1 MYRKVQCFFNIFFY
15 RREGIPIATIQTSI
29 QVMDRVSGPLRNM
42 YRAMTTV
49 VTGFEEMQKA
59 SGKAVNTA
67 TIQKAK
73 IQLNEVA
80 ASILGIESNT
90 KRSTSS
96 QRRYNDEVRNG
107 NTAAA
112 GLAGK
117 IKSIVA
123 MYAGAQGAKSLLG
136 LADTMTTTK
145 ARLDLMNDG
154 LQKTEELQNRIMESA
169 NRSRASYQS
178 TADAV
183 SKMGIMAA
191 DAFNSNEEIIQ
202 FTELLN
208 KQFTIAGTS
217 AEGIDAAMLQLTQ
230 AMGSGVLRGEEF
242 NSVFEQAPTI
252 MQTIAD
258 YMGVPIG
265 KLREMA
271 ANGQITAETVK
282 NAMLSSAGSINER
295 FNSMPMTFTQVWE
308 LAKNAIL
315 NAFMPVI
322 SFIGQIAQ
330 FIYDNWSI
338 IGPIF
343 YGLAAAVLVYAAA
356 LGIQTLATKLADLAA
371 KGFFKTLL
379 TNPMFWVAIAIGVVI
394 AALYQWVKAC
404 GGIKAAWLTM
414 CNWVLMAWDW
424 VKIGVMT
431 GVYYIIDCWNN
442 LVKNTMWV
450 GMQVQNI
457 LGEMKVSA
465 LEILQAMC
473 NGAIAIINW
482 FIGLLNTC
490 FGWAG
495 VHIEPIQDAS
505 FASMERANFEA
516 DKRAR
521 EADYSEYEQSLID
534 DMNSRWSQIDQW
546 KSEALSNQQMREAE
560 IAAAREEANKP
571 AEDPLKDLKD
581 QYQQTSPY
589 SVTLGGIAADTG
601 NIANSTSGIADS
613 LDITQEDLQYLRD
626 LAEQEVINRFTTAEI
641 KIDMTNNNNI
651 NSDTDIDGIVD
662 ALANRVQEAL
672 VSTAEGVH

>member
-1 MYRKVQCFFNIFFY
+1 
-15 RREGIPIATIQTSI
+15 
-29 QVMDRVSGPLRNM
+29 MDRVSGPLRNM

-49 VTGFEEMQKA
+49 VTGFEEMQKV

-73 IQLNEVA
+73 MQLNEVA
-80 ASILGIESNT
+80 ASILDIESHT

-96 QRRYNDEVRNG
+96 QRRHNDEIRNG
-107 NTAAA
+107 ANAAA

-123 MYAGAQGAKSLLG
+123 MYAGAQGVKGLLG

-154 LQKTEELQNRIMESA
+154 LQKTEELQNKIMESA
-169 NRSRASYQS
+169 NRSRASYQT

-242 NSVFEQAPTI
+242 NAVFEQAPTI

-271 ANGQITAETVK
+271 ANGQITAEIVK
-282 NAMLSSAGSINER
+282 NAMLSSADSINEK

-322 SFIGQIAQ
+322 SFIGQMAQ

-356 LGIQTLATKLADLAA
+356 LGIQTIATKLVDLATQ
-371 KGFFKTLL
+371 GFFKTLL
-379 TNPMFWVAIAIGVVI
+379 TNPLFWVAIAIGVVI
-394 AALYQWVKAC
+394 AALIWWVKAC

-465 LEILQAMC
+465 LEILQSMC

-495 VHIEPIQDAS
+495 VHIEPIQDAT

-534 DMNSRWSQIDQW
+534 DMNSRWNQIDQW

-560 IAAAREEANKP
+560 IAAAREEANRP
-571 AEDPLKDLKD
+571 VEDPM
-581 QYQQTSPY
+581 QGIANQIGQMSGQGTSPY
-589 SVTLGGIAADTG
+589 SDALGGIATDTG

-651 NSDTDIDGIVD
+651 NSSTDIDGIVD
-662 ALANRVQEAL
+662 ALTTKVQEAL

>member
-1 MYRKVQCFFNIFFY
+1 MLFLYLFTE
-15 RREGIPIATIQTSI
+15 RRRISIATIQTSI

-80 ASILGIESNT
+80 ASILDIESNT

-96 QRRYNDEVRNG
+96 QRRHNDEIRNG
-107 NTAAA
+107 ANAAA

-117 IKSIVA
+117 IKSVVA
-123 MYAGAQGAKSLLG
+123 MYAGAQGAKGLLS

-154 LQKTEELQNRIMESA
+154 LQKTEELQNKIMESA
-169 NRSRASYQS
+169 NRSRTSYQT

-242 NSVFEQAPTI
+242 NAVFEQAPTI

-258 YMGVPIG
+258 HMGVPIG

-282 NAMLSSAGSINER
+282 NAMLSSADSINER

-338 IGPIF
+338 IGPVF

-356 LGIQTLATKLADLAA
+356 LGVQTLVTKLADLAA

-379 TNPMFWVAIAIGVVI
+379 TNPMFWVAIAIGVII

-414 CNWVLMAWDW
+414 CNWVQIAWDA
-424 VKIGVMT
+424 VKIGVMS

-450 GMQVQNI
+450 GMQIQNI
-457 LGEMKVSA
+457 CGDMRVKV
-465 LEILQAMC
+465 LQIIEGMC
-473 NGAIAIINW
+473 NGAIDVINA
-482 FIGLLNTC
+482 FITALNWIPGVNIEFIEKKT
-490 FGWAG
+490 FGA
-495 VHIEPIQDAS
+495 
-505 FASMERANFEA
+505 EA
-516 DKRAR
+516 AAENEAAKQAR
-521 EADYSEYEQSLID
+521 EANYNEYEQKLIAEKD
-534 DMNSRWSQIDQW
+534 ARWNQIDQW
-546 KSEALSNQQMREAE
+546 KSEALSNQQKREAE
-560 IAAAREEANKP
+560 IAAARAEANAP
-571 AEDPLKDLKD
+571 VEDPLKDLKD

-589 SVTLGGIAADTG
+589 SDTLGGIAADTG

-613 LDITQEDLQYLRD
+613 LDIAQEDLQYLRD

-662 ALANRVQEAL
+662 ALADRVQEAL

>member
-1 MYRKVQCFFNIFFY
+1 
-15 RREGIPIATIQTSI
+15 
-29 QVMDRVSGPLRNM
+29 MDRVSGPLRNM

-49 VTGFEEMQKA
+49 VTGFEEMQKV

-73 IQLNEVA
+73 MQLNEVA
-80 ASILGIESNT
+80 ASILDIESHT

-96 QRRYNDEVRNG
+96 QRRHNDEIRNG
-107 NTAAA
+107 ANAAA

-123 MYAGAQGAKSLLG
+123 MYAGAQGVKGLLG

-154 LQKTEELQNRIMESA
+154 LQKTEELQNKIMESA
-169 NRSRASYQS
+169 NRSRASFQT

-242 NSVFEQAPTI
+242 NAVFEQAPTI

-271 ANGQITAETVK
+271 ANGQITAEIVK
-282 NAMLSSAGSINER
+282 NAMLSSADSINEK

-322 SFIGQIAQ
+322 SFIGQMAQ

-356 LGIQTLATKLADLAA
+356 LGIQTIATKLVDLATQ
-371 KGFFKTLL
+371 GFFKTLL
-379 TNPMFWVAIAIGVVI
+379 TNPLFWVAIAIGVVI
-394 AALYQWVKAC
+394 AALIWWVKAC

-465 LEILQAMC
+465 LEILQSMC

-495 VHIEPIQDAS
+495 VHIEPIQDAT

-534 DMNSRWSQIDQW
+534 DMNSRWNQIDQW

-560 IAAAREEANKP
+560 IAAAREEANRP
-571 AEDPLKDLKD
+571 VEDPM
-581 QYQQTSPY
+581 QGIANQIGQMSGQGTSPY
-589 SVTLGGIAADTG
+589 SDALGGIATDTG

-651 NSDTDIDGIVD
+651 NSSTDIDGIVD
-662 ALANRVQEAL
+662 ALTTKVQEAL

>member
-1 MYRKVQCFFNIFFY
+1 
-15 RREGIPIATIQTSI
+15 
-29 QVMDRVSGPLRNM
+29 MDRVSGPLRNM

-49 VTGFEEMQKA
+49 VTGFEEMQKV

-73 IQLNEVA
+73 MQLNEVA
-80 ASILGIESNT
+80 ASILDIESHT

-96 QRRYNDEVRNG
+96 QRRHNDEIRNG
-107 NTAAA
+107 ANAAA

-123 MYAGAQGAKSLLG
+123 MYAGAQGVKGLLG

-154 LQKTEELQNRIMESA
+154 LQKTEELQNKIMESA
-169 NRSRASYQS
+169 NRSRASYQT

-242 NSVFEQAPTI
+242 NAVFEQAPTI

-271 ANGQITAETVK
+271 ANGQITAEIVK
-282 NAMLSSAGSINER
+282 NAMLSSADSINEK

-322 SFIGQIAQ
+322 SFIGQMAQ

-356 LGIQTLATKLADLAA
+356 LGIQTIATKLVDLATQ
-371 KGFFKTLL
+371 GFFKTLL
-379 TNPMFWVAIAIGVVI
+379 TNPLFWVAIAIGVVI
-394 AALYQWVKAC
+394 AALIWWVKAC

-465 LEILQAMC
+465 LEILQSMC

-495 VHIEPIQDAS
+495 VHIEPIQDAT

-534 DMNSRWSQIDQW
+534 DMNSRWNQIDQW

-560 IAAAREEANKP
+560 IAAAREEANRP
-571 AEDPLKDLKD
+571 VEDPM
-581 QYQQTSPY
+581 QGIANQIGQMSGQGTSPY
-589 SVTLGGIAADTG
+589 SDTLGGIATDTG

-651 NSDTDIDGIVD
+651 NSSTDIDGIVD
-662 ALANRVQEAL
+662 ALTTKVQEAL

>member
-1 MYRKVQCFFNIFFY
+1 MLFLYLFTE
-15 RREGIPIATIQTSI
+15 RRRISIATIQTSI

-80 ASILGIESNT
+80 ASILDIESNT
-90 KRSTSS
+90 KRSISS
-96 QRRYNDEVRNG
+96 QRRHNDEIRNG
-107 NTAAA
+107 ANAAA

-117 IKSIVA
+117 IKSVVA
-123 MYAGAQGAKSLLG
+123 MYAGAQGTKGLLS

-154 LQKTEELQNRIMESA
+154 LQKTEELQNKIMESA
-169 NRSRASYQS
+169 NRSRASYQT

-242 NSVFEQAPTI
+242 NAVFEQAPTI

-271 ANGQITAETVK
+271 SNGQITAEIVK
-282 NAMLSSAGSINER
+282 NAMLSSAGSINEK

-356 LGIQTLATKLADLAA
+356 LGIQTIATKLSDLAA
-371 KGFFKTLL
+371 QGFFKTLL
-379 TNPMFWVAIAIGVVI
+379 TNPMFWVAIAIGIVI

-414 CNWVLMAWDW
+414 CNWVQIAWDA

-534 DMNSRWSQIDQW
+534 DMDYRWNQIDQW
-546 KSEALSNQQMREAE
+546 ESEALSNQQMREAE
-560 IAAAREEANKP
+560 IAAARAEANAP
-571 AEDPLKDLKD
+571 EEDPLKDLKD

-589 SVTLGGIAADTG
+589 SDTLGGIAADTG

>member
-1 MYRKVQCFFNIFFY
+1 
-15 RREGIPIATIQTSI
+15 
-29 QVMDRVSGPLRNM
+29 MDRVSGPLRNM

-49 VTGFEEMQKA
+49 VTGFEEMQKV

-73 IQLNEVA
+73 MQLNEVA
-80 ASILGIESNT
+80 ASILDIESHT

-96 QRRYNDEVRNG
+96 QRRHNDEIRNG
-107 NTAAA
+107 ANAAA

-123 MYAGAQGAKSLLG
+123 MYAGAQGVKGLLG

-154 LQKTEELQNRIMESA
+154 LQKTEELQNKIMESA
-169 NRSRASYQS
+169 NRSRASYQT

-242 NSVFEQAPTI
+242 NAVFEQAPTI

-271 ANGQITAETVK
+271 ANGQITAEIVK
-282 NAMLSSAGSINER
+282 NAMLSSADSINEK

-322 SFIGQIAQ
+322 SFIGQMAQ

-356 LGIQTLATKLADLAA
+356 LGIQTIATKLVDLATQ
-371 KGFFKTLL
+371 GFFKTLL
-379 TNPMFWVAIAIGVVI
+379 TNPLFWVAIAIGVVI
-394 AALYQWVKAC
+394 AALIWWVKAC

-465 LEILQAMC
+465 LEILQSMC

-482 FIGLLNTC
+482 FIGLLKTC
-490 FGWAG
+490 FGGAG
-495 VHIEPIQDAS
+495 VHIEPIQDAT

-534 DMNSRWSQIDQW
+534 DMNSRWNQIDQW

-560 IAAAREEANKP
+560 IAAAREEANRP
-571 AEDPLKDLKD
+571 VEDPM
-581 QYQQTSPY
+581 QGIANQIGQMSGQGTSPY
-589 SVTLGGIAADTG
+589 SDALGGIATDTG

-651 NSDTDIDGIVD
+651 NSSTDIDGIVD
-662 ALANRVQEAL
+662 ALTTKVQEAL

>member
-1 MYRKVQCFFNIFFY
+1 
-15 RREGIPIATIQTSI
+15 
-29 QVMDRVSGPLRNM
+29 MDRVSGPLRNM

-80 ASILGIESNT
+80 ASILDIESNT
-90 KRSTSS
+90 KRSISS
-96 QRRYNDEVRNG
+96 QRRHNDEIRNG
-107 NTAAA
+107 ANAAA

-117 IKSIVA
+117 IKSVVA
-123 MYAGAQGAKSLLG
+123 MYAGAQGTKGLLS

-154 LQKTEELQNRIMESA
+154 LQKTEELQNKIMESA
-169 NRSRASYQS
+169 NRSRASYQT

-242 NSVFEQAPTI
+242 NAVFEQAPTI

-258 YMGVPIG
+258 HMGVPIG

-271 ANGQITAETVK
+271 SNGQITAEIVK
-282 NAMLSSAGSINER
+282 NAMLSSAGRINEK

-322 SFIGQIAQ
+322 SFIGQMAQ

-343 YGLAAAVLVYAAA
+343 YGLATAVLVYAAA
-356 LGIQTLATKLADLAA
+356 LGIQTIATKLVDLATQ
-371 KGFFKTLL
+371 GFFKTLL
-379 TNPMFWVAIAIGVVI
+379 TNPLFWVAIAIGVVI
-394 AALYQWVKAC
+394 AALIWWVKAC

-431 GVYYIIDCWNN
+431 GAYYIMDLWDQ
-442 LVKNTMWV
+442 LVKSTMWL
-450 GMQVQNI
+450 GMQIQNI
-457 LGEMKVSA
+457 CGDMKA
-465 LEILQAMC
+465 GTLKIIQDMC
-473 NGAIAIINW
+473 NGAIDIINA
-482 FIGLLNTC
+482 FIAALNWIPGVSIEFIDHVT
-490 FGWAG
+490 FGTTAQL
-495 VHIEPIQDAS
+495 ENDA
-505 FASMERANFEA
+505 A
-516 DKRAR
+516 KQAR
-521 EADYSEYEQSLID
+521 EADYADYEADIAKASQD
-534 DMNSRWSQIDQW
+534 RWNQIDQW
-546 KSEALSNQQMREAE
+546 KSEALANQQMREAE
-560 IAAAREEANKP
+560 IAAAREEANRP
-571 AEDPLKDLKD
+571 ADDPM
-581 QYQQTSPY
+581 QGIANQIGQMSGQGTSPY
-589 SVTLGGIAADTG
+589 SDTLGGIAADTG

-651 NSDTDIDGIVD
+651 NSSTDIDGIVD
-662 ALANRVQEAL
+662 ALTTKVQEAL